1 MSQSATFPGETS
13 DSGIANKSCKYLKL
27 LHFLVKYRSSPQKH
41 PCSTCKRSPHW
52 TGVIVKAITRCP
64 PIGGNRAIFT
74 DECSPKSPKHCL
86 QCSEQWAIFTDR
98 WKSRDFY
105 RWKSPQIARPFPIPE
120 TVTSSFWNIQSSGR
134 FSPIGGNRAIFT
146 DEFPPTLPNH
156 LPSQRLSHIPFAMF
170 RAMGDFHRSVE
181 IARFSPMSASPK
193 SPNHCLQC
201 SEQWAIFTDRW
212 KSRDFYR
219 WKSPQIAR
227 PFPIPETVT
236 SFFEIF
242 KAMGDFHRSVEI
254 ARFLPMNFPPHCQTI
269 CHPKDCHT
277 FLLQCSEPWA
287 IFTDR
292 WKSRDFYRWVLPPKS
307 PEHLPSQR
315 PSRISFAMFSAMGD
329 FHRSVEIAR
338 FLPMSVPPN
347 RQNIPITKTITD
359 VFCNVQSNGRF
370 SPIGGN
376 RDFYW
381 WNSSN
386 CQVISHPRDFLE
398 MFKAMGRFSPIGWIA
413 RYLCRWISPPH
424 IAKPFAIPK
433 TVTHVFCNVQSDGQ
447 FSPIGGKRAIF
458 TDEFSPQIAKQFAI
472 PKTVTDFGLWV
483 PKFHGQKKS
492 HRNRDRFAT
501 ESPATCQIWRDG
513 WQPSLLGPG
522 GWGRP
527 TLPRGTSQFCVCTSS
542 ARCSDSFLEDRNLPK

>member
-1 MSQSATFPGETS
+1 MSQSATFPGEIS

-52 TGVIVKAITRCP
+52 TGVIVEAIKRFP
-64 PIGGNRAIFT
+64 LIGGNRAIFT

-120 TVTSSFWNIQSSGR
+120 TVTSPFWNIQSNGR

-156 LPSQRLSHIPFAMF
+156 LPSQRLSRISFAMF
-170 RAMGDFHRSVE
+170 RAMGAFHRSLE
-181 IARFSPMSASPK
+181 IARFLPMSASPK
-193 SPNHCLQC
+193 SPN
-201 SEQWAIFTDRW
+201 
-212 KSRDFYR
+212 
-219 WKSPQIAR
+219 
-227 PFPIPETVT
+227 
-236 SFFEIF
+236 
-242 KAMGDFHRSVEI
+242 
-254 ARFLPMNFPPHCQTI
+254 N
-269 CHPKDCHT
+269 
-277 FLLQCSEPWA
+277 
-287 IFTDR
+287 
-292 WKSRDFYRWVLPPKS
+292 
-307 PEHLPSQR
+307 LPSQR
-315 PSRISFAMFSAMGD
+315 PSRIAFAMFSAMGD

-376 RDFYW
+376 
-381 WNSSN
+381 
-386 CQVISHPRDFLE
+386 H
-398 MFKAMGRFSPIGWIA
+398 
-413 RYLCRWISPPH
+413 
-424 IAKPFAIPK
+424 
-433 TVTHVFCNVQSDGQ
+433 
-447 FSPIGGKRAIF
+447 AIF
-458 TDEFSPQIAKQFAI
+458 TDEIPQIAKSFPIPETVLKCSKQCGDFHRSVESRDIYRWISTPHCQTICHPKDRHTCLLQCSERWAI
-472 PKTVTDFGLWV
+472 LTDRWKARHFCRWIFPPNCQTICHPKDR
-483 PKFHGQKKS
+483 
-492 HRNRDRFAT
+492 HRF
-501 ESPATCQIWRDG
+501 
-513 WQPSLLGPG
+513 LLGPEIPRPKKNRTEIATDSPPNRQRRAKYGGMGGNRLFWGRG

-542 ARCSDSFLEDRNLPK
+542 AQCSDSFLEDRNLPT

>member
-52 TGVIVKAITRCP
+52 TGVIVKAITRFP

-120 TVTSSFWNIQSSGR
+120 TITSSFWNIQSNGR
-134 FSPIGGNRAIFT
+134 FWPIGGNRAIFS

-170 RAMGDFHRSVE
+170 RAMDDFHRSVE
-181 IARFSPMSASPK
+181 IARFFSDECFPQIAKQFATPEIVTDFFRNVQRNSRFSPIGG
-193 SPNHCLQC
+193 NR
-201 SEQWAIFTDRW
+201 AIFTD
-212 KSRDFYR
+212 
-219 WKSPQIAR
+219 
-227 PFPIPETVT
+227 E
-236 SFFEIF
+236 
-242 KAMGDFHRSVEI
+242 
-254 ARFLPMNFPPHCQTI
+254 
-269 CHPKDCHT
+269 
-277 FLLQCSEPWA
+277 CS
-287 IFTDR
+287 
-292 WKSRDFYRWVLPPKS
+292 
-307 PEHLPSQR
+307 
-315 PSRISFAMFSAMGD
+315 
-329 FHRSVEIAR
+329 
-338 FLPMSVPPN
+338 PN
-347 RQNIPITKTITD
+347 RQDIPITKTITD

-376 RDFYW
+376 RDFYR

-413 RYLCRWISPPH
+413 RHLPMNFPPH
-424 IAKPFAIPK
+424 CQTICHPK
-433 TVTHVFCNVQSDGQ
+433 DRHTCLLQCSEQ
-447 FSPIGGKRAIF
+447 WAIF
-458 TDEFSPQIAKQFAI
+458 TDRWKACHFYRWIFPTKCRTICHPKDRHRFLLGPEI
-472 PKTVTDFGLWV
+472 PRTK
-483 PKFHGQKKS
+483 KKS

-501 ESPATCQIWRDG
+501 KSPATCQIWRDG
-513 WQPSLLGPG
+513 RQPSLLGPG

-542 ARCSDSFLEDRNLPK
+542 AQCSDSFFEDRNLPK

>member
-1 MSQSATFPGETS
+1 MSQSATFPGEIS

-52 TGVIVKAITRCP
+52 TGVIVKAITRFP

-120 TVTSSFWNIQSSGR
+120 TVTSSFWNIQSNGR

-156 LPSQRLSHIPFAMF
+156 LPSQRLSHISFAMF

-181 IARFSPMSASPK
+181 IARFLPMSASPK
-193 SPNHCLQC
+193 SPN
-201 SEQWAIFTDRW
+201 
-212 KSRDFYR
+212 
-219 WKSPQIAR
+219 
-227 PFPIPETVT
+227 
-236 SFFEIF
+236 
-242 KAMGDFHRSVEI
+242 
-254 ARFLPMNFPPHCQTI
+254 N
-269 CHPKDCHT
+269 
-277 FLLQCSEPWA
+277 
-287 IFTDR
+287 
-292 WKSRDFYRWVLPPKS
+292 
-307 PEHLPSQR
+307 LPSQR

-376 RDFYW
+376 RAIFTDEIPQIAKSFPIPETFLKCSKQWGDFHR
-381 WNSSN
+381 SVES
-386 CQVISHPRDFLE
+386 RD
-398 MFKAMGRFSPIGWIA
+398 I
-413 RYLCRWISPPH
+413 YRWISPPH
-424 IAKPFAIPK
+424 CQTICHPK
-433 TVTHVFCNVQSDGQ
+433 DRHTCLLQCSE
-447 FSPIGGKRAIF
+447 RWAIF
-458 TDEFSPQIAKQFAI
+458 TDRWKARHFYRWIFPPKLPNNLPSQRPSQISFGSRNS
-472 PKTVTDFGLWV
+472 TD
-483 PKFHGQKKS
+483 KKKS

-542 ARCSDSFLEDRNLPK
+542 AQCSDSFLEDRNLPK